1 MQSLPIGSY
10 TAIVRGANSGT
21 GIGLVEV
28 YDLDAKPAASRLANI
43 ATRGVVQTNDNV
55 MIAGFI
61 LQQGTSQIVVR
72 AIGPSVFGL
81 APATPS
87 ALADPTLELRDN
99 QGTLLMFDDNW
110 QEDAFQGVQ
119 LSAIGLAPASAVE
132 SAFTITLPPNSYTA
146 IVRGAHGTTG
156 NAVVEVYNV
165 H

>member
-1 MQSLPIGSY
+1 MY
-10 TAIVRGANSGT
+10 TPSVRGATSPT
-21 GIGLVEV
+21 GIGPVEV
-28 YDLDAKPAASRLANI
+28 DDRDAQPAASLFANI
-43 ATRGVVQTNDNV
+43 ATRGLVQINDNV

-72 AIGPSVFGL
+72 AIGPSVFAP

-87 ALADPTLELRDN
+87 ALGDPTLELRDN

-110 QEDAFQGVQ
+110 QEDAFQGVE
-119 LSAIGLAPASAVE
+119 LTALGLAPSSPVE
-132 SAFTITLPPNSYTA
+132 SAFTISLTPSNYTA

-165 H
+165 R